1 VLRAYGKPDSPQPDG
16 AQSEESKAE
25 AAPPSIELLWHG
37 QAQDRAPRS
46 WLVKNLIPETGSGL
60 LSGQWGTAKTFA
72 VLDLAGSTMTA
83 TPFAGREVTRQGGV
97 LFVAAE
103 GANEIPIRL
112 QGVADHKL
120 APLKTPEGAAGNRIN
135 VDLER
140 LPFAWIEGCPSL
152 KDDSDQLIAAS
163 LDAQRTIR
171 EKFNLPLALI
181 VVDTLTAAAN
191 FKDGNDAAEGQF
203 IMNRLN
209 ELSRKTGAFVIAV
222 DHFGKAIET
231 GTRGTSAKEA
241 AADMVLAL
249 LAERDIAGNISNT
262 RMAVRKLR
270 GGSTGAETPFN
281 LKVVELGDD
290 ETTCIIEWKKEAQSE
305 RKSTDQRE
313 RWPKSTKIL
322 KASLLEVLISEGE
335 DRDPYS
341 DGKMRVKTVPVASVR
356 AEFMKRYP
364 AETIEPA
371 KRADAKRQA
380 FNRAMKQA
388 MNRDLIGVREI
399 GGMDHLWLAVLD

>member
-1 VLRAYGKPDSPQPDG
+1 
-16 AQSEESKAE
+16 
-25 AAPPSIELLWHG
+25 
-37 QAQDRAPRS
+37 
-46 WLVKNLIPETGSGL
+46 
-60 LSGQWGTAKTFA
+60 
-72 VLDLAGSTMTA
+72 M
-83 TPFAGREVTRQGGV
+83 
-97 LFVAAE
+97 AAE

-140 LPFAWIEGCPSL
+140 LPFAWIDGCPSL
-152 KDDSDQLIAAS
+152 KDDFNPLIAAS

-290 ETTCIIEWKKEAQSE
+290 ETTCIIEWKPEAQSE
-305 RKSTDQRE
+305 RKPTDQRE
-313 RWPKSTKIL
+313 RWTKSTKIL
-322 KASLLEVLISEGE
+322 RASLLEVLISEGK

-341 DGKMRVKTVPVASVR
+341 DGKMRVKTVPVSSVR

-388 MNRDLIGVREI
+388 MDRDLIGVREI
-399 GGMDHLWLAVLD
+399 GGVDHLWLAVQD